1 MSEMA
6 AKGVVTI
13 GEGEGRRDIVV
24 SELTPAQMRQVIL
37 ANPWPGETG
46 EPEAYAGYQ
55 IDSHLFADCRLT
67 DLAIFT
73 GLKVSDF
80 DDVPPSQLRKVL
92 DKAKE
97 LNPDFFGAMAR
108 MAEARPKS

>member
-1 MSEMA
+1 MSDMS

-13 GEGEGRRDIVV
+13 GEGENKRDIVV

-37 ANPWPGETG
+37 ANPWPGEEG
-46 EPEAYAGYQ
+46 EPEAFAGYQ

-92 DKAKE
+92 AKAKE
-97 LNPDFFGAMAR
+97 LNPDFFGALAR
-108 MAEARPKS
+108 MAEARRKS

>member
-1 MSEMA
+1 MSDMA

-13 GEGEGRRDIVV
+13 GEGESKRDIVV
-24 SELTPAQMRQVIL
+24 SELTPAKMRQVIL
-37 ANPWPGETG
+37 ANPWPGEDA
-46 EPEAYAGYQ
+46 EPEDCAGYQ
-55 IDSHLFADCRLT
+55 IDSHLFAECRLT

-80 DDVPPSQLRKVL
+80 DDIPPSQLRKIL
-92 DKAKE
+92 AKAKE

-108 MAEARPKS
+108 MAEARQKS